1 MLLRATSY
9 TTPARHKQDDRVKGA
24 LSVSEIKQLFSVLP
38 KWDISLWEFRAA
50 LNKMETAKLHYKA
63 PSAVDKKLHAVGKS
77 MHTGAEKWRK
87 ARSVSEEEVS
97 LRVAC
102 KRAGIAYCATVGIA
116 YCTTVARGACVCVGR
131 GTVRWGWGA
140 NVGRYNTE
148 MVVRW
153 GWGASVRRYQKRD
166 GGTVGVG
173 CERGALTK
181 RWRAA
186 WRYARSPAVDDIP
199 PWQLDDPPCFSAPEY
214 RIHNRRCASSACS
227 TSTTTV
233 RSRRRK
239 S

>member
-131 GTVRWGWGA
+131 AYGA
-140 NVGRYNTE
+140 
-148 MVVRW
+148 
-153 GWGASVRRYQKRD
+153 
-166 GGTVGVG
+166 VGVG
-173 CERGALTK
+173 CERGALQHRDGGAVGVGCEREALPKK
-181 RWRAA
+181 RWRYGGGRVRTWGVNKEMAGSLEI
-186 WRYARSPAVDDIP
+186 RT
-199 PWQLDDPPCFSAPEY
+199 F
-214 RIHNRRCASSACS
+214 
-227 TSTTTV
+227 TSI
-233 RSRRRK
+233 
-239 S
+239 

>member
-97 LRVAC
+97 WRVAC

-131 GTVRWGWGA
+131 AYGA
-140 NVGRYNTE
+140 
-148 MVVRW
+148 
-153 GWGASVRRYQKRD
+153 
-166 GGTVGVG
+166 VGVG
-173 CERGALTK
+173 CERGALQHRDGGAVGVGCEREALPKK
-181 RWRAA
+181 RWRYGGGRVRTWGVNKEMAGSLEI
-186 WRYARSPAVDDIP
+186 RT
-199 PWQLDDPPCFSAPEY
+199 FT
-214 RIHNRRCASSACS
+214 SS
-227 TSTTTV
+227 
-233 RSRRRK
+233 
-239 S
+239 